1 MTFVL
6 KSKLFVKKKYFT
18 DKFLVFLVFGVT
30 DGEMQLDMEAALHSV
45 LFIHSLCTKISSE
58 VYFQLKKVCFKNIT
72 CLYKYAS

>member
-1 MTFVL
+1 MTFVI

-45 LFIHSLCTKISSE
+45 LFIHS
-58 VYFQLKKVCFKNIT
+58 
-72 CLYKYAS
+72 